1 MNQGGSCNDGRQ
13 TMATI
18 LDGKKR
24 VVCDGSEQ
32 KSPHAVGTKNPCI
45 TCGHMTTT
53 KRDGTQRRHVPKKSK
68 K

>member
-1 MNQGGSCNDGRQ
+1 
-13 TMATI
+13 MATI

-32 KSPHAVGTKNPCI
+32 KSPHAVGTKNPCT

-53 KRDGTQRRHVPKKSK
+53 KRDGTQRRHVAKKSK